1 VSTPGYRLFAD
12 ELASFAAAVHQPR
25 LVAIPQRIVAPLRVA
40 VQGRRG
46 VGRRTVTNALTAA
59 GFTVEAP
66 TEKPDVT
73 VHVIAEVVKP
83 EDRHAVAAARHPV
96 LVLLNKADLAGR
108 RCEEL
113 AEVIGLPTSPMVAL
127 LATAAL
133 DDPLRAA
140 LRSLVDRPA
149 DCSSPDA
156 FLAGP
161 HPPAGTARRR
171 LLETLDLFGIALAV
185 AAVQR
190 GASCAEISALL
201 RSASGVDTVADRLQT
216 LGLEARYRRVLNA
229 EAELETLAVTD
240 DRISELLRSDE
251 LVIARMAAAV
261 DVMEATGVQVDPG
274 DDPSAHLRRARHW
287 RSYGSGA
294 ASAVQRS
301 CGADIARGSLRL
313 YGRAG
318 RFAVSPR

>member
-1 VSTPGYRLFAD
+1 MTAPGYRLFAD
-12 ELASFAAAVHQPR
+12 ELASFAAGVHEPR
-25 LVAIPQRIVAPLRVA
+25 LAAIPQRIVAPLRVA

-46 VGRRTVTNALTAA
+46 VGRRTVAKALAGA

-66 TEKPDVT
+66 TRTPDVT
-73 VHVIAEVVKP
+73 VHVIAEVAKP

-96 LVLLNKADLAGR
+96 LVVLNKADLAGR

-113 AEVIGLPTSPMVAL
+113 AEVTGLPTSPMVAL
-127 LATAAL
+127 LATAAP
-133 DDPLRAA
+133 DDPLWAA
-140 LRSLVDRPA
+140 LRSLVDRPT

-190 GASCAEISALL
+190 GASCADISALL
-201 RSASGVDTVADRLQT
+201 RSASGVDAVADKLQT
-216 LGLEARYRRVLNA
+216 LGLEVRYRRVLNA

-240 DRISELLRSDE
+240 DRIGELLRSDE

-261 DVMEATGVQVDPG
+261 DVMEATGVHVDLG
-274 DDPSAHLRRARHW
+274 DDASAHLSRALHW
-287 RSYGSGA
+287 RRYRSGA

-313 YGRAG
+313 YSRAG
-318 RFAVSPR
+318 RSAGSRG